1 MENALAFG
9 EWFFFAVTKHCPNMG
24 EWSRLLWSW
33 TLFFFFFFFRS
44 SQVLLLRLSPK
55 AAAEQFLSLFCP
67 FEFVVW
73 ALPSFH
79 FAVYLWSLGELLQD
93 INGCQEKVSLVVVVN
108 GCYCVFLHLHKE
120 NPLTPMLEPSSYC
133 HVTDFTSESLV
144 MNSFFVIVI
153 HYCNTS
159 LLHFSSFYSSFPIRC
174 ILIRSALGEQK
185 LQTRGYPGREVFS
198 VSLPFV

>member
-1 MENALAFG
+1 MVFLCSYEALS
-9 EWFFFAVTKHCPNMG
+9 KHGGVVKAPVK
-24 EWSRLLWSW
+24 LDP
-33 TLFFFFFFFRS
+33 FFFFFLFRS

>member
-1 MENALAFG
+1 MPLHLGSGFSLQLRSIVQTWGSGQGSCEAG
-9 EWFFFAVTKHCPNMG
+9 P
-24 EWSRLLWSW
+24 
-33 TLFFFFFFFRS
+33 FFFFFFLFRS